1 VVLPQFSVLLL
12 VVFILE
18 LSGGIAG
25 YVLRDRARDFLQGK
39 LNESMH
45 GYEGNNVTQ
54 EVWFVLQTR
63 VS

>member
-25 YVLRDRARDFLQGK
+25 YVLRDRARDFLKGK
-39 LNESMH
+39 LNESM
-45 GYEGNNVTQ
+45 YRYDNIETQ
-54 EVWFVLQTR
+54 EVWFALQTT

>member
-1 VVLPQFSVLLL
+1 MLL

-25 YVLRDRARDFLQGK
+25 YVLRNSARDFLKSK
-39 LNESMH
+39 LNESMYNYSKDNETH
-45 GYEGNNVTQ
+45 EA
-54 EVWFVLQTR
+54 WFVLQTT

>member
-1 VVLPQFSVLLL
+1 MLLL
-12 VVFILE
+12 VFILE

-25 YVLRDRARDFLQGK
+25 YVLRDRASDFLKGK

-45 GYEGNNVTQ
+45 RYNKSEETR
-54 EVWFVLQTR
+54 EVWFVLQTT